1 MNIVDSSGWLE
12 YLAAGPNAG
21 FFTKPIEDIKE
32 LLVPSISI
40 YEVFKRVVQQKSEN
54 EELQVIAL
62 MQQGQVVNL
71 DPSIA
76 ISAARVSIQH
86 QMPMADAIMLATARN
101 NKSILW
107 TQDSH
112 FEGIQNVNYKKA
124 VPSAK

>member
-12 YLAAGPNAG
+12 YLAAGANAEC
-21 FFTKPIEDIKE
+21 FSKPIEDTKE

-54 EELQVIAL
+54 EALQVIAL

-101 NKSILW
+101 GKATLW

-112 FEGIQNVNYKKA
+112 FEGIRNVNYKKA
-124 VPSAK
+124 VPSAR

>member
-12 YLAAGPNAG
+12 YLAAGPNAV

-40 YEVFKRVVQQKSEN
+40 YEVFKRVLQQKSEN
-54 EELQVIAL
+54 EALQVIAQ
-62 MQQGQVVNL
+62 MQQGQVVNV

-76 ISAARVSIQH
+76 ISAARVSIQY
-86 QMPMADAIMLATARN
+86 QMPMADAIMLATARDH
-101 NKSILW
+101 KAALW

-124 VPSAK
+124 IPSAK

>member
-54 EELQVIAL
+54 EALQVIAL

>member
-21 FFTKPIEDIKE
+21 FFTEPIEDTKE

-54 EELQVIAL
+54 EALQVIAL
-62 MQQGQVVNL
+62 MHQGQVVNL

-101 NKSILW
+101 NKAILW

-112 FEGIQNVNYKKA
+112 FEGIQNVNYTKT

>member
-21 FFTKPIEDIKE
+21 FVTKPIEATKE

-54 EELQVIAL
+54 EALQVIAL
-62 MQQGQVVNL
+62 MQQGQVANL
-71 DPSIA
+71 DTSIA

-101 NKSILW
+101 HKAVLW

>member
-12 YLAAGPNAG
+12 YFAEGANTG
-21 FFTKPIEDIKE
+21 FFAKAIEDTKE
-32 LLVPSISI
+32 LLIPSISI
-40 YEVFKRVVQQKSEN
+40 YEVFKRVLQQKSEN
-54 EELQVIAL
+54 EALKVIAQ
-62 MQQGQVVNL
+62 MQQGRVVNL

-101 NKSILW
+101 HKAALW

-124 VPSAK
+124 IPSSK

>member
-21 FFTKPIEDIKE
+21 FFTKPIEDTKE

-54 EELQVIAL
+54 EALQVIAL

-101 NKSILW
+101 NKAILW

-124 VPSAK
+124 VPPTK

>member
-12 YLAAGPNAG
+12 YLAEGANTG
-21 FFTKPIEDIKE
+21 FFAKPIEDTKE
-32 LLVPSISI
+32 LLIPSISI
-40 YEVFKRVVQQKSEN
+40 YEVFKRVLQQKSEN
-54 EELQVIAL
+54 EALQVIAQ
-62 MQQGQVVNL
+62 MQQGQVVNV

-76 ISAARVSIQH
+76 ISAARVSIQY

-101 NKSILW
+101 HKAALW

-124 VPSAK
+124 IPSAK